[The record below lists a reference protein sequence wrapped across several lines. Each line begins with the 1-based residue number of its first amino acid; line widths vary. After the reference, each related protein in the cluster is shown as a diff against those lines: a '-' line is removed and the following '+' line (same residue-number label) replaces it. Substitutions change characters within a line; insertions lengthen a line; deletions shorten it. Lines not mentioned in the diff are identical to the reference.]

1 MNNFKIPV
9 VLMPIL
15 LTLAACGGGSSAT
28 LSPVATTTS
37 VAENV
42 VTPTAV
48 VVTPTLP
55 PTEVTPVT
63 PTPPPPVVTPED
75 SSSTDEDTSTPTFAA
90 DSGQN
95 RSYPLAWSADGAL
108 LLAANRDNV
117 FKVWEGHYTI
127 LRQAVAGHTDWI
139 QALALSA
146 NGHLLA
152 TAGRDTRLRFW
163 VNTDGKLG
171 GFGEVNP
178 QIGTIRALNFSPAGD
193 FLAVAGSH
201 GQIQVWDERHRQIQA
216 TWNAHT
222 GIIYAVQYSPD
233 GQWLATAGADGQV
246 RLWNAT
252 TGEKLADLGRHAG
265 AVYQLVFVDGGKQLL
280 SAGGDGKILR
290 WDVNNRQALGTVGE
304 HGTAAVYALAL
315 AADGVTVASGDADG
329 IVKLWSLDAVGNA
342 TRQISVAGSGA
353 IHALAFEPT
362 TGYLGISS
370 EDGILRVWDV
380 LSGELQRMMATA
392 GTEGPSEPDA
402 VDHSADISKQLAGLL
417 FDGMRPVLAM
427 DELLVQP
434 ERFANVF
441 LLGINQ
447 APLDCPK
454 GTYRFTFSDTDADQ
468 RYASVGDD
476 FAVATTACQ
485 EDTVAL
491 TGDYGLQLTAT
502 DRTASVQ
509 STGTDVRLQG
519 LVVDDGH
526 FPVTADGRLHFEVNE
541 PLDGVSTITTDM
553 LSQQLGLVI
562 KDKGTYAFTQ
572 LQVQMRSDP
581 VSEERTVTYAAE
593 LALQGLRNSFV
604 SNGHYVVTTLEPFK
618 FSVFDAYPY
627 AGKWKIQ
634 QVNSH
639 NNGQITLITVLNS
652 QKVRIETD
660 KRANGVIEH
669 TEELEWQNL
678 SEPLQGN

>member
-1 MNNFKIPV
+1 
-9 VLMPIL
+9 
-15 LTLAACGGGSSAT
+15 
-28 LSPVATTTS
+28 
-37 VAENV
+37 
-42 VTPTAV
+42 
-48 VVTPTLP
+48 
-55 PTEVTPVT
+55 
-63 PTPPPPVVTPED
+63 
-75 SSSTDEDTSTPTFAA
+75 
-90 DSGQN
+90 
-95 RSYPLAWSADGAL
+95 
-108 LLAANRDNV
+108 
-117 FKVWEGHYTI
+117 
-127 LRQAVAGHTDWI
+127 
-139 QALALSA
+139 
-146 NGHLLA
+146 
-152 TAGRDTRLRFW
+152 
-163 VNTDGKLG
+163 
-171 GFGEVNP
+171 
-178 QIGTIRALNFSPAGD
+178 
-193 FLAVAGSH
+193 
-201 GQIQVWDERHRQIQA
+201 
-216 TWNAHT
+216 
-222 GIIYAVQYSPD
+222 
-233 GQWLATAGADGQV
+233 
-246 RLWNAT
+246 
-252 TGEKLADLGRHAG
+252 
-265 AVYQLVFVDGGKQLL
+265 
-280 SAGGDGKILR
+280 
-290 WDVNNRQALGTVGE
+290 
-304 HGTAAVYALAL
+304 
-315 AADGVTVASGDADG
+315 
-329 IVKLWSLDAVGNA
+329 
-342 TRQISVAGSGA
+342 
-353 IHALAFEPT
+353 
-362 TGYLGISS
+362 
-370 EDGILRVWDV
+370 
-380 LSGELQRMMATA
+380 
-392 GTEGPSEPDA
+392 
-402 VDHSADISKQLAGLL
+402 
-417 FDGMRPVLAM
+417 MRPVLAM

-502 DRTASVQ
+502 NRTASVQ

-526 FPVTADGRLHFEVNE
+526 FLVTADGRLHFEVNE